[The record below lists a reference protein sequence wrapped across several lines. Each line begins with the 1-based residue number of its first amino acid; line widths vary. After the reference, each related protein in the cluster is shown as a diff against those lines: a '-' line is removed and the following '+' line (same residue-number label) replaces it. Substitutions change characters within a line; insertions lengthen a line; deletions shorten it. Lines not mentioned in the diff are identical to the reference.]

1 MSIDPPKVA
10 KEVVFRRG
18 TTAEHSSF
26 TGVAGELT
34 VDKTKDTA
42 IVHDNITIGGTPQVR
57 EDSPQITGDM
67 TLASSSKIVFE
78 DESTMN
84 TVPLEYS
91 YFLSPGNTFSPFSLG
106 KYYPDANIKIVKVI
120 FTVHKNSQ
128 QDTELTVYKN
138 NEPVLIIPLS
148 SSSVRT
154 VSTYYDDP
162 LLLNLTDE
170 LEVVVSKGSPTGI
183 SVKMGYLIN
192 FDDEQYLPSF
202 TFILDPGF

>member
-1 MSIDPPKVA
+1 MI
-10 KEVVFRRG
+10 
-18 TTAEHSSF
+18 
-26 TGVAGELT
+26 L
-34 VDKTKDTA
+34 
-42 IVHDNITIGGTPQVR
+42 
-57 EDSPQITGDM
+57 
-67 TLASSSKIVFE
+67 
-78 DESTMN
+78 
-84 TVPLEYS
+84 
-91 YFLSPGNTFSPFSLG
+91 FLV
-106 KYYPDANIKIVKVI
+106 DANIKIVKVI

-154 VSTYYDDP
+154 VSAYYDDP